1 VEAVASV
8 APGRKHSTYNGALA
22 NPIGLRPPPTFSGGV
37 SPKRVADYQKRLSRH
52 ERANAAMV
60 QRQHAKK
67 LAMLFDHYG
76 IADRE
81 NWTALA
87 LALAAEH
94 VPGFKVQL
102 PKAKSKRRKKRK
114 WTPERLGELYRT
126 VQSIKEQHHFTDRQA
141 LKFMAKNERHAATWG
156 VPAGHRGSEQQ
167 WIETL
172 EARYQ
177 EAKQAEK
184 LSEKMQ
190 EQLDRELRA
199 IQASMKFRK

>member
-102 PKAKSKRRKKRK
+102 PQAKSKRGRKSK
-114 WTPERLGELYRT
+114 WTPERLGELCRT
-126 VQSIKEQHHFTDRQA
+126 VQLIKRQHSFNDRQA
-141 LKFMAKNERHAATWG
+141 LKFIVNNQEYKKTWG
-156 VPAGHRGSEQQ
+156 APTSRKGSEQQ

-172 EARYQ
+172 ETRYQ
-177 EAKQAEK
+177 EAKQFEKRCEK
-184 LSEKMQ
+184 LQS
-190 EQLDRELRA
+190 ELRA
-199 IQASMKFRK
+199 IYASIKFRK